1 MKNTFTSE
9 SVCAGHPDKI
19 CDQVSDA
26 ILDEAFKVD
35 KYSRVA
41 VETLV
46 TKNFLA
52 MAGEVTT
59 KAKLNYK
66 KIAQQVVRDLGY
78 TIPVLNFSD
87 RSEIVVKIHTQSP
100 EIAVGVDNLGAGD
113 QGMMFG
119 YASRETKELMPLPIM
134 LAHRLAMGIDKLRE
148 TRHLPYLRPDGKTQV
163 TVGYEKNI
171 PKTIEN
177 VVLAVPH
184 DEKIKLSQV
193 KEDLFNLLVTP
204 ILKEYGYKI
213 KRDQLIVNG
222 TGVWHIGGPASDT
235 GVTGRKI
242 IVDTYGG
249 MARQGGGAFSGKD
262 PTKVDRSAAYAAR
275 YLAKN
280 IIANK
285 LADRCEVRLAYFIGA
300 KKPVMQEAETFGTE
314 KKSAKII
321 NSFVAKLLD
330 TSLKGIIAGL
340 NLRRPIYFKTA
351 SYGHFGRDIFP
362 WETIIKK

>member
-1 MKNTFTSE
+1 MHTFTSE

-41 VETLV
+41 VETMV
-46 TKNFLA
+46 TKNFIA

-66 KIAQQVVRDLGY
+66 KIAQRVVKNLGY
-78 TIPVLNFSD
+78 TIPKLNFSV

-100 EIAVGVDNLGAGD
+100 EIAVGVNNLGAGD

-119 YASRETKELMPLPIM
+119 YACRETKELMPLPIM
-134 LAHRLAMGIDKLRE
+134 LAHRLAMGIDRLRE
-148 TRHLPYLRPDGKTQV
+148 TGRLPYLRPDGKTQV
-163 TVGYEKNI
+163 TVGYEKGV
-171 PKTIEN
+171 PKTIET

-184 DEKIKLSQV
+184 EEKIRLTQV
-193 KEDLFNLLVTP
+193 KKDLFNKLVTP
-204 ILKEYGYKI
+204 VLKKYGYKI
-213 KRDQLIVNG
+213 KHDQLIVNG
-222 TGVWHIGGPASDT
+222 TGVWHIGGPSSDT

-242 IVDTYGG
+242 VVDTYGG
-249 MARQGGGAFSGKD
+249 MARVGGGAFSGKD

-280 IIANK
+280 IVTNK
-285 LADRCEVRLAYFIGA
+285 LADRCEIRLAYFIGA
-300 KKPVMQEAETFGTE
+300 KKPVMQEIETFGTE

-321 NSFVAKLLD
+321 SSFANKLLN
-330 TSLKGIIAGL
+330 TSLKGIIEGL
-340 NLRRPIYFKTA
+340 NLRQPIYFKTA
-351 SYGHFGRDIFP
+351 AYGHFGRDMFP
-362 WETIIKK
+362 WERVVIK

>member
-1 MKNTFTSE
+1 MQTFTSE
-9 SVCAGHPDKI
+9 SVCSGHPDKI

-26 ILDEAFKVD
+26 VLDEAYKVD

-41 VETLV
+41 IETMV
-46 TKNFLA
+46 TRNFLA
-52 MAGEVTT
+52 MAGEITT

-66 KIAQQVVRDLGY
+66 KIAQKVINDLGY
-78 TIPVLNFSD
+78 TIPVLNFSEK
-87 RSEIVVKIHTQSP
+87 SEIIVKIHTQSP

-119 YASRETKELMPLPIM
+119 YASRETKEFMPLPIM
-134 LAHRLAMGIDKLRE
+134 LAHRLAMGIDMLRE
-148 TRHLPYLRPDGKTQV
+148 TKHLPYLRPDGKTQV
-163 TVGYEKNI
+163 TIGYEKDI

-184 DEKIKLSQV
+184 EEKIKLSQV

-204 ILKEYGYKI
+204 ILQEYGYKI
-213 KRDQLIVNG
+213 NRNQLIVNG

-249 MARQGGGAFSGKD
+249 TARVGGGAFSGKD

-280 IIANK
+280 IVANK

-300 KKPVMQEAETFGTE
+300 KKPVMQETETFGTG
-314 KKSAKII
+314 KKSVKII
-321 NSFVAKLLD
+321 NSFAAKLLD
-330 TSLKGIIAGL
+330 TSLKGIIDGL
-340 NLRRPIYFKTA
+340 NLRQPIYFKTA
-351 SYGHFGRDIFP
+351 AYGHFGRDIFP
-362 WETIIKK
+362 WEKIKIL

>member
-1 MKNTFTSE
+1 M
-9 SVCAGHPDKI
+9 
-19 CDQVSDA
+19 
-26 ILDEAFKVD
+26 
-35 KYSRVA
+35 
-41 VETLV
+41 V

-52 MAGEVTT
+52 MAGEITT

-66 KIAQQVVRDLGY
+66 KIAQRVVKDLGY
-78 TIPVLNFSD
+78 TIPKLNFSD
-87 RSEIVVKIHTQSP
+87 KSKMIIKIHTQSP
-100 EIAVGVDNLGAGD
+100 EIAIGVDNLGAGD

-119 YASRETKELMPLPIM
+119 YASNETKELMPLPIM
-134 LAHRLAMGIDKLRE
+134 LAHRLAMGMDNLRE
-148 TRHLPYLRPDGKTQV
+148 TKRLPYLRPDGKSQV
-163 TVGYEKNI
+163 TVGYINGI

-184 DEKIKLSQV
+184 SEKIKLVQV
-193 KEDLFNLLVTP
+193 KEDLFNLLVIP
-204 ILKEYGYKI
+204 MLKQYGYKI
-213 KRDQLIVNG
+213 NRNQLIVNG

-300 KKPVMQEAETFGTE
+300 KKPVMQETETFGTE

-321 NSFVAKLLD
+321 SSFADKLLD
-330 TSLKGIIAGL
+330 TSLKGIIEGL
-340 NLRRPIYFKTA
+340 DLRRPIYFRTA
-351 SYGHFGRDIFP
+351 SYGHFGRNIFP
-362 WETIIKK
+362 WEKIKSL

>member
-1 MKNTFTSE
+1 MHTFTSE

-19 CDQVSDA
+19 CDQISDA

-41 VETLV
+41 VETMV
-46 TKNFLA
+46 TKNFIA

-66 KIAQQVVRDLGY
+66 KIAQRVIRNLGY
-78 TIPVLNFSD
+78 IIPVLNFSD
-87 RSEIVVKIHTQSP
+87 KSEIVIKIHTQSP

-119 YASRETKELMPLPIM
+119 YASCETKELMPLPIM
-134 LAHRLAMGIDKLRE
+134 LAHRLAMGIDSLRE
-148 TRHLPYLRPDGKTQV
+148 SKRLPYLRPDGKTQV
-163 TVGYEKNI
+163 TVGYEKNV
-171 PKTIEN
+171 PKTVEN

-184 DEKIKLSQV
+184 QEKIKLSQV

-204 ILKEYGYKI
+204 ILKEYDFKI

-222 TGVWHIGGPASDT
+222 TGVWHIGGPSSDT

-242 IVDTYGG
+242 VVDTYGG
-249 MARQGGGAFSGKD
+249 MARVGGGAFSGKD
-262 PTKVDRSAAYAAR
+262 PTKVDRSAAYGAR

-280 IIANK
+280 IVANK
-285 LADRCEVRLAYFIGA
+285 LADRCEIRLAYFIGA
-300 KKPVMQEAETFGTE
+300 KKPVMQEVETFGTE

-321 NSFVAKLLD
+321 KSFVDKLLN
-330 TSLKGIIAGL
+330 TSLKGIIEGL

-362 WETIIKK
+362 WEKVVVK